1 MAKSPEKSQNKNI
14 FNKLLN
20 FFRTNEQFGILKR
33 LVRENIRQY
42 GMFLALVII
51 VVYFNFATN
60 GVSLRPLNVNNII
73 LQNAHVIILA
83 VGMLIVI
90 LTGNI
95 DLSVGSVAAFVG
107 AIAGILMVRN
117 DVSWQ
122 LALVIS
128 LMIGILAG
136 AWNGFWIAYIKI
148 PAFIVTLG
156 GMLIF
161 RGLTLASLEGVTLG
175 PLPDGFNRL
184 SSGFL
189 PDIVSDSPIH
199 VLTVLVGLLFSVGY
213 IVSTVLA
220 RRKKQRYN
228 FEVSPIWITVLGLV
242 IVITAIN
249 LFTLTLA
256 RHRGFPNVS
265 VILLITI
272 VIYAFITKKT
282 TLGRHVYALGGNA
295 EAAKLSGINTKRTMF
310 LVYTNMGFLAA
321 LSGVVYAAR
330 LNASTPK
337 AGELFELDAIA
348 SAFIGGAS
356 ASGGVGTVVGAV
368 IGALVMGVINNGM
381 SLLGLGIDWQQ
392 VVKGLVLLLA
402 VWFDI
407 ATKNRAK

>member
-1 MAKSPEKSQNKNI
+1 
-14 FNKLLN
+14 
-20 FFRTNEQFGILKR
+20 
-33 LVRENIRQY
+33 
-42 GMFLALVII
+42 II
-51 VVYFNFATN
+51 IIYFYFATG

-107 AIAGILMVRN
+107 AMAGIMIVRN
-117 DVSWQ
+117 DVPWQ
-122 LALVIS
+122 LALGIA
-128 LMIGILAG
+128 LFLGILAG
-136 AWNGFWIAYIKI
+136 AWNGFWIAYVKI

-161 RGLTLASLEGVTLG
+161 RGLTLLVLEGVTLG
-175 PLPDGFNRL
+175 PFPDGFNRL
-184 SSGFL
+184 SSGFM
-189 PDIVSDSPIH
+189 PDIVSVEGFH
-199 VLTVLVGLLFSVGY
+199 VLTLLIGIIFSILYVLSLM
-213 IVSTVLA
+213 LA
-220 RRKKQRYN
+220 RKKRIKYN
-228 FEVSPIWITVLGLV
+228 FDVSPLWVTILGSV
-242 IVITAIN
+242 IVVTAIN
-249 LFTLTLA
+249 LFTLTIA

-265 VILLITI
+265 IILFITI
-272 VIYAFITKKT
+272 IVYAFITKKT
-282 TLGRHVYALGGNA
+282 TIGRHVYALGGNA
-295 EAAKLSGINTKRTMF
+295 EAAKLSGVNTRRTMF

-321 LSGVVYAAR
+321 LSGIVYAAR

-356 ASGGVGTVVGAV
+356 AAGGVGTVVGAV

>member
-1 MAKSPEKSQNKNI
+1 MGKLKEKFKNSKLGQFLSANKQV
-14 FNKLLN
+14 L
-20 FFRTNEQFGILKR
+20 ILKKLIR
-33 LVRENIRQY
+33 DNIRQY
-42 GMFLALVII
+42 GMILALVII
-51 VVYFNFATN
+51 IIYFNYATN
-60 GVSLRPLNVNNII
+60 GISLRPLNVNNII

-107 AIAGILMVRN
+107 AIAGIMMVDN
-117 DVSWQ
+117 GVAWQ
-122 LALVIS
+122 LATVVAL
-128 LMIGILAG
+128 LIGILAG

-161 RGLTLASLEGVTLG
+161 RGLTLAVLKGITLG
-175 PLPDGFNRL
+175 PLPAGFNAL

-189 PDIVSDSPIH
+189 PDFFKGTSLHLFTIFIG
-199 VLTVLVGLLFSVGY
+199 LVFSVLY
-213 IVSTVLA
+213 IIYVFFS
-220 RRKKQRYN
+220 RKKRLRYQ
-228 FEVSPIWITVLGLV
+228 FEVAPMW
-242 IVITAIN
+242 IVILTTVFILFAIN
-249 LFTLTLA
+249 IFTYTIA

-265 VILLITI
+265 IILFII
-272 VIYAFITKKT
+272 IIIYTFITKKT
-282 TLGRHVYALGGNA
+282 TIGRHIYALGGNID
-295 EAAKLSGINTKRTMF
+295 AARLSGINTRRTMF
-310 LVYTNMGFLAA
+310 LAYTNMGLLAA
-321 LSGVVYAAR
+321 VSGIVYSAR

-356 ASGGVGTVVGAV
+356 ASGGIGTIIGAV